1 MSKIREN
8 YVGAMDIGSS
18 KCCVLIGISRS
29 NDELEI
35 IGFGESSSEEA
46 VLKGDIIDMEQLREQ
61 FSIAMNDAEKMANIS
76 FADTYS
82 IAVNVSGSTMSFIPS
97 VGSVTIKNAD
107 QRITEN
113 DYEEA
118 CENAARFNL
127 QDNKAYL
134 GMCESHAVIN
144 TNKPTTSP
152 IGQSAN
158 KLDVHVLLQ
167 CIGLD
172 ELKNINNLIA
182 DLGIDEA
189 RMDTIF
195 SGIAGAYGVLS
206 DSEKKNGTLLVDLGA
221 GTTEYVVMNNYGFKA
236 AGVLP
241 VGMDHVINDLSLG
254 LKLQLPL
261 CRQLLE
267 SGKLEQILNN
277 NEHFWEYELNRT
289 TYKIPTSS
297 IEAIVNSRLQEIF
310 DIIKIEIMK
319 KNCHL
324 DFNMGG
330 VLIGGGALLSRSHEI
345 FGNTFNFNSRTG
357 IAIGMTGNIG
367 NLSTPRYVT
376 TYGLLKFA
384 HTCCVQNELPDKNN
398 SPVNIVVDKII
409 NTIKKVK
416 DSINI

>member
-8 YVGAMDIGSS
+8 YVGAMDIGSN

-35 IGFGESSSEEA
+35 IGFGEMPTEET
-46 VLKGDIIDMEQLREQ
+46 VLKGDIIDMEQLMNQ
-61 FSIAMNDAEKMANIS
+61 FSIAMTTAEKMANIS
-76 FADTYS
+76 FADTYC
-82 IAVNVSGSTMSFIPS
+82 IAVNVSGSTMNFIPS

-113 DYEEA
+113 DYAEA
-118 CENAARFNL
+118 CENTERFNIPA
-127 QDNKAYL
+127 NKFYL
-134 GMCESHAVIN
+134 GMCESHSVIN
-144 TNKPTTSP
+144 SSKPTTSP

-172 ELKNINNLIA
+172 ELKNIKHLVA
-182 DLGIDEA
+182 DLGIDED

-241 VGMDHVINDLSLG
+241 VGMDHIINDLSLG
-254 LKLQLPL
+254 LKLPMSL

-267 SGKLEQILNN
+267 SGKLEQIFKN
-277 NEHFWEYELNRT
+277 NELFWEYELNRT
-289 TYKIPTSS
+289 THKIPTSS
-297 IEAIVNSRLQEIF
+297 LESIVNCRLQEIF
-310 DIIKIEIMK
+310 EIIKTEIYK

-324 DFNMGG
+324 DLNMGG
-330 VLIGGGALLSRSHEI
+330 VLIGGGALLSRSHE
-345 FGNTFNFNSRTG
+345 FFENTFSFKSRTG
-357 IAIGMTGNIG
+357 IAIGMTGNTG
-367 NLSTPRYVT
+367 NLSTPQYGA
-376 TYGLLKFA
+376 TYGLLKLA
-384 HTCCVQNELPDKNN
+384 HTCCIQNELPDKNN
-398 SPVNIVVDKII
+398 NPVTMVVDNVVNIL
-409 NTIKKVK
+409 NKVK
-416 DSINI
+416 DSIKI